1 MRDPSHD
8 LQRIAIDG
16 EHRRPTRSAGSGAI
30 TWTLASTSKKLYVS
44 GPALTRLGGYVPAA
58 SHGTEIRE
66 ETMSANPWR
75 FLTVI
80 MLGLTLSAHPAG
92 AEKKSAPGV
101 TNTEIKIG
109 NTMPYSGPASALG
122 TVGKVIAAYFTMIN
136 EKGGVNGRKLT
147 LLSRDDGFSPP
158 KTLEQTRRLVEGDN
172 VAFLFATMGTAPN
185 SAIQKYLNESHVP
198 QLFLISSASKWND
211 PKNFP
216 WSMAFP
222 WQPPYAE
229 EANIYLR
236 YVLAQKPNA
245 KFAILYEN
253 DDAGKE
259 YLRATREVLG
269 ADADTAIA
277 NAQSFEVADPTVDSQ
292 IASLAA
298 TKADAF
304 MLYSVTPRACS
315 QSIRKAYELGWHPA
329 FHFITGSCS
338 NIEAILRP
346 AGLEKAEGYIS
357 IAAFTPIAAGQQTN
371 PAIIEYG
378 EFLKKYAPG
387 VEPTNLY
394 AEYAYSIAGALIE
407 LLRQCGDDLTRENI
421 MSQAANLRGIKLP
434 LFLPDI
440 TINTSPD
447 NYRTLAEGYLTRFDG
462 EKWVIFGDLTRG
474 Y

>member
-1 MRDPSHD
+1 MFKHS
-8 LQRIAIDG
+8 IAL
-16 EHRRPTRSAGSGAI
+16 
-30 TWTLASTSKKLYVS
+30 LALVC
-44 GPALTRLGGYVPAA
+44 ALGMTAA
-58 SHGTEIRE
+58 NAADKRYG
-66 ETMSANPWR
+66 
-75 FLTVI
+75 
-80 MLGLTLSAHPAG
+80 
-92 AEKKSAPGV
+92 PGV
-101 TNTEIKIG
+101 TDTEIKIG

-147 LLSRDDGFSPP
+147 LLTRDDGFAPA

-172 VAFLFATMGTAPN
+172 VAFMFATMGTAPN

-222 WQPPYAE
+222 WQPPYAV

-236 YVLAQKPNA
+236 YALAQNPGA
-245 KFAILYEN
+245 RFAVLYEN

-259 YLRATREVLG
+259 YLTATREAMG
-269 ADADTAIA
+269 AKADTAIA
-277 NAQSFEVADPTVDSQ
+277 NVQSFEVADPTVDSQ
-292 IASLAA
+292 IATLAA

-315 QSIRKAYELGWHPA
+315 QSIRKAYDLGWRPA
-329 FHFITGSCS
+329 LRFITGGCA
-338 NIEAILRP
+338 NTEGILKP
-346 AGLEKAEGYIS
+346 AGLEKAQGYIS

-371 PAIIEYG
+371 PAIIEYA
-378 EFLKKYAPG
+378 EFLKKYAPD
-387 VEPTNLY
+387 VELTSGY
-394 AEYAYSIAGALIE
+394 AEYAYSIAGALVE

-421 MSQAANLRGIKLP
+421 MRQAANFKGVKLP

-447 NYRTLAEGYLTRFDG
+447 NYRTLAAGYLMRFEG
-462 EKWVIFGDLTRG
+462 ENWAIFGDLLRG

>member
-1 MRDPSHD
+1 
-8 LQRIAIDG
+8 
-16 EHRRPTRSAGSGAI
+16 
-30 TWTLASTSKKLYVS
+30 
-44 GPALTRLGGYVPAA
+44 
-58 SHGTEIRE
+58 
-66 ETMSANPWR
+66 
-75 FLTVI
+75 
-80 MLGLTLSAHPAG
+80 MLGLALSAQPVG
-92 AEKKSAPGV
+92 AENKYGPGV
-101 TNTEIKIG
+101 TDTEIKIG

-136 EKGGVNGRKLT
+136 EKGGVGGRKLT

-158 KTLEQTRRLVEGDN
+158 KTVEQTRKLIESDN
-172 VAFLFATMGTAPN
+172 VAFMFATMGTAPN
-185 SAIQKYLNESHVP
+185 SAIQKYLNESDVP

-222 WQPPYAE
+222 WQPPYAA

-245 KFAILYEN
+245 KFAILYQN

-259 YLRATREVLG
+259 YLRASREALG
-269 ADADTAIA
+269 ADADTTIA
-277 NAQSFEVADPTVDSQ
+277 GAQSFEVGDPTVDSQ
-292 IASLAA
+292 IVSLAA

-315 QSIRKAYELGWHPA
+315 QAIRKVYDLGWRA
-329 FHFITGSCS
+329 TFRFITGSCT

-346 AGLEKAEGYIS
+346 AGLEKSEGYIS
-357 IAAFTPIAAGQQTN
+357 VAAFTPIAAGEQTN

-387 VEPTNLY
+387 VELTNLY

-407 LLRQCGDDLTRENI
+407 LLKQCGDDLTRENI
-421 MSQAANLRGIKLP
+421 MRQAANLRGVKVP

-440 TINTSPD
+440 AINTTPD
-447 NYRTLAEGYLTRFDG
+447 NYRTLAEGYLIRFEGD
-462 EKWVIFGDLTRG
+462 KWAIFGDLIRG